1 MVFRRRRGIF
11 SDGIGRTAFHRFCCA
26 FAVGISRFNRD
37 GFAFFG
43 FGQGVARTRADFFA
57 IRQPVIGDVAQAV
70 FVGQVIRGIEGFAD
84 HGFARDGNA
93 ARRCVVF
100 CWRRCGVGDGV
111 CSVTEQVFLMPR
123 LVVVIH
129 LHTDDLADIGGGDGV
144 AATIHAVDRRSVCQ
158 PGVLDALR
166 QTITIADVRGQGLA
180 DGGCATQ
187 GDLPPLV
194 RAAVIA
200 AVYYGCGRADDAF
213 HFAGAI
219 GIGDA
224 HADDFAAVIRCDG
237 VGFAGCAA
245 DFLAGGH
252 PLIADV
258 ADSTITIADSGV
270 QDFAGRSL
278 AADGGH
284 TTVVGRAGDVGRCR
298 QVDVISDDTRIFG
311 IEADGAA
318 GVGIFVISKSCDD
331 FAIDADFHSVTA
343 FGNDK
348 ILGIR

>member
-1 MVFRRRRGIF
+1 
-11 SDGIGRTAFHRFCCA
+11 
-26 FAVGISRFNRD
+26 
-37 GFAFFG
+37 
-43 FGQGVARTRADFFA
+43 
-57 IRQPVIGDVAQAV
+57 
-70 FVGQVIRGIEGFAD
+70 
-84 HGFARDGNA
+84 
-93 ARRCVVF
+93 
-100 CWRRCGVGDGV
+100 
-111 CSVTEQVFLMPR
+111 MPR

-129 LHTDDLADIGGGDGV
+129 LHTDDFADIGGGDGI
-144 AATIHAVDRRSVCQ
+144 AAAVRAVDRRSVCQ
-158 PGVLDALR
+158 PGVLDAVR
-166 QTITIADVRGQGLA
+166 QTVAIANVRSQGLA
-180 DGGCATQ
+180 DDRCAAQ

-194 RAAVIA
+194 RTAVIA

-213 HFAGAI
+213 HFASAI

-245 DFLAGGH
+245 DLLAGGH

-258 ADSTITIADSGV
+258 ADSTVAIADSGV
-270 QDFAGRSL
+270 QNFAGRCL

-284 TTVVGRAGDVGRCR
+284 AAVIGSVGDFRCCR
-298 QVDVISDDTRIFG
+298 QVDVIGDDTRIFSVKTNT
-311 IEADGAA
+311 AA

-331 FAIDADFHSVTA
+331 FAIDADFHSVAA